1 MALKIAI
8 NGFGRIGRSV
18 ARLISRRDDVELVAI
33 NDMAS
38 IEMMC
43 YLLQNDSVHGQF
55 DDVSVVDQATLQI
68 PGATALQSNLCA
80 VSRHCC
86 GYN

>member
-8 NGFGRIGRSV
+8 NGFGRIGRCV
-18 ARLISRRDDVELVAI
+18 TRIIAGRDDVELVAI

-55 DDVSVVDQATLQI
+55 EAVSVMDQDHLKIGSEACEGIL
-68 PGATALQSNLCA
+68 
-80 VSRHCC
+80 
-86 GYN
+86 

>member
-1 MALKIAI
+1 LVKSPYYGNKGNSFMALKIAI
-8 NGFGRIGRSV
+8 NGFGRIGRCV
-18 ARLISRRDDVELVAI
+18 TRLIAGRDDVELVAI

-55 DDVSVVDQATLQI
+55 D
-68 PGATALQSNLCA
+68 A
-80 VSRHCC
+80 VCVTD
-86 GYN
+86 GE